1 MIFKVRRV
9 IFYLLPF
16 CIAVSISGCTSPG
29 EYKSQADKEV
39 YKIIDSKWQ
48 DNFGKKANYT
58 VSDVPAG
65 ANDIKL
71 DKETPSGIISLAKAV
86 AIATANN
93 RDYQAQKESLYSS
106 ALVLT
111 LSRHQFVTQWF
122 GTIDGAYSNNA
133 GEESLSSGF
142 GVGFN
147 RMLADGASIS
157 TSIAFDW
164 MRFLTSSPSETLGSV
179 LSASITQPLLR
190 GAGRKVVQE
199 NLTQAERNVLY
210 NIRSFNRYRQQFV
223 VTIISDYYNVLQ
235 LRDSVVNAKNSYRRK
250 VELTDRLRMEAEI
263 GKTPQFQVDQAE
275 QSELSE
281 KDRYL
286 RIEQSYQQALDQF
299 KIELALPTSAAVELD
314 PNELQALVKKG
325 VQQPDYTLQ
334 NAVETAMLQ
343 RLDLA
348 NSFDSVDDAYR
359 KVEVAVNNLKADLNV
374 TASTKVSSEEPR
386 EFDNLQFNLGNYNLG
401 LSADLP
407 FDRKS
412 ERNTYRQ
419 TLINFQKKQRD
430 YEQAKS
436 DVELNVRQAYRT
448 LQEEA
453 ESYITQKKSLD
464 LAQQRVDMSPL
475 LWATGRATTRD
486 ILEAQDALL
495 SAQNQVTAALVSHT
509 VAKLNFFRDIGVL
522 QVKPDGMWE

>member
-1 MIFKVRRV
+1 
-9 IFYLLPF
+9 
-16 CIAVSISGCTSPG
+16 
-29 EYKSQADKEV
+29 
-39 YKIIDSKWQ
+39 
-48 DNFGKKANYT
+48 
-58 VSDVPAG
+58 
-65 ANDIKL
+65 
-71 DKETPSGIISLAKAV
+71 
-86 AIATANN
+86 
-93 RDYQAQKESLYSS
+93 
-106 ALVLT
+106 
-111 LSRHQFVTQWF
+111 
-122 GTIDGAYSNNA
+122 
-133 GEESLSSGF
+133 
-142 GVGFN
+142 
-147 RMLADGASIS
+147 
-157 TSIAFDW
+157 
-164 MRFLTSSPSETLGSV
+164 
-179 LSASITQPLLR
+179 
-190 GAGRKVVQE
+190 
-199 NLTQAERNVLY
+199 
-210 NIRSFNRYRQQFV
+210 
-223 VTIISDYYNVLQ
+223 
-235 LRDSVVNAKNSYRRK
+235 
-250 VELTDRLRMEAEI
+250 MEAEI

-281 KDRYL
+281 KDNYL
-286 RIEQSYQQALDQF
+286 RIEQRYQQALDQF

-334 NAVETAMLQ
+334 AAVETAMLQ
-343 RLDLA
+343 RLDLVNA
-348 NSFDSVDDAYR
+348 FDSVDDAYR

-374 TASTKVSSEEPR
+374 TASTNVSSEEPR

-475 LWATGRATTRD
+475 LWETGRATTRD